1 MRHAVAAAVL
11 LLLTVPAVAQD
22 SWEYH
27 TRAGDWAIARGDA
40 ELAEEHFRKA
50 LELAQKLPPGDRK
63 LETSLSNLAR
73 LYEYRSRFTDAQP
86 MYQLLLAAREERL
99 GEDHP
104 ALLEPM
110 LGVARTA
117 LRTGDTPVATGHLE
131 RYVALAEA
139 TGEAEPEQEALA
151 LSLLARIVTLDE
163 RPADALP
170 LRRRAVAVLEDAP
183 DVTPDEL
190 AVEVDSLAQLELL
203 HGDPTDG
210 GTAAARAAELRLE
223 AGEPTAAAVGLAEA
237 ARTAVGAA
245 EPAIARRLATA
256 ALEIA
261 ATAPQDAGATPAA
274 RQALADAAWLEHRR
288 SGRPAD
294 VFAGGAPDP
303 DLETAAAAVAAWL
316 ELQRAEPAADPTA
329 VTETL
334 GRLALLEA
342 AAGDIEAAIR
352 WQRELAAATGTLEAR
367 ADLVALLA
375 AAGRPAEASELNLR
389 LLAELEAGHGEVH
402 PSLLEPLAVQQ
413 RLYEAM
419 GERRDAKRT
428 AKRIKKLHRKL
439 R

>member
-1 MRHAVAAAVL
+1 MRHALVAVVL

-27 TRAGDWAIARGDA
+27 TRAGDWAIAHGDA
-40 ELAEEHFRKA
+40 ELAEEHFRRS
-50 LELAQKLPPGDRK
+50 LVLAQKLPPGDPK

-73 LYEYRSRFTDAQP
+73 LYEYHGRFTDAQP

-99 GEDHP
+99 GEDQP
-104 ALLEPM
+104 ALLEPL

-117 LRTGDTPVATGHLE
+117 LRTGDTPVATEHLE
-131 RYVALAEA
+131 RYVGLAES

-151 LSLLARIVTLDE
+151 LSLLARIVTLEE
-163 RPADALP
+163 RPVEALP
-170 LRRRAVAVLEDAP
+170 LRRRAVAVLEEAP

-190 AVEVDSLAQLELL
+190 AVEVVSLSQVELL
-203 HGDPTDG
+203 HGDPTAG
-210 GTAAARAAELRLE
+210 GQAALRAAELRLE
-223 AGEPTAAAVGLAEA
+223 AGEATAAAIGLAEA

-245 EPAIARRLATA
+245 EPAIGRRLATA

-261 ATAPQDAGATPAA
+261 ATAPQDAGATAAA

-288 SGRPAD
+288 AGRPAD
-294 VFAGGAPDP
+294 VLAGGAPDP
-303 DLETAAAAVAAWL
+303 DLDAAAAAVAAWL
-316 ELQRAEPAADPTA
+316 EIQRSEPASDPA
-329 VTETL
+329 ALAAPL

-342 AAGDIEAAIR
+342 AAGDADGAIH
-352 WQRELAAATGTLEAR
+352 WQRELAQTTGTREAS
-367 ADLVALLA
+367 ADLVALVE
-375 AAGRPAEASELNLR
+375 AAGRPADASALNLR
-389 LLAELEAGHGEVH
+389 LLAELEAEHGEIH

-413 RLYEAM
+413 RLYETM

-428 AKRIKKLHRKL
+428 AKRIRKLERKL